1 MRRRALLAV
10 ALLALGYAAYSAFR
24 AHAERKEHDA
34 REMALRENLATIRK
48 AVRSFRS
55 DNGRY
60 PQSLQELVPRY
71 LSRVPKDPMT
81 NETDWQLT
89 TEEVVQP
96 NADFATGAAPAD
108 TYVIDVHSRAP
119 RYADY

>member
-1 MRRRALLAV
+1 VRRRALLAV
-10 ALLALGYAAYSAFR
+10 ALLALGYAAYTAFR
-24 AHAERKEHDA
+24 AHADRTEHQR
-34 REMALRENLATIRK
+34 RESALRANLSAIRG
-48 AVRSFRS
+48 AIRAYRA
-55 DNGRY
+55 DRGRY
-60 PQSLQELVPRY
+60 PHSLEELVPHY
-71 LSRVPKDPMT
+71 LRHVPADPMT

-96 NADFATGAAPAD
+96 NADFTTGAVPAE